1 MEYKIVNGENF
12 EMNTIIFCGTMM
24 EGVNTEDINDIINND
39 KIDKVTLY
47 EANSNISYNEAYKIG
62 MKYVDTLFDITYI
75 NYDGYML
82 SEEGLNIIQLTIRL
96 NELEKNNDIEEGYLN
111 IFNCKDGNSLK

>member
-24 EGVNTEDINDIINND
+24 EGVNTEDINAIISND
-39 KIDKVTLY
+39 KINRATLY

-62 MKYVDTLFDITYI
+62 MKYIDALFDITYI
-75 NYDGYML
+75 GCNGYML

-96 NELEKNNDIEEGYLN
+96 NELEKNNDIAY
-111 IFNCKDGNSLK
+111 